1 MKWIEVKI
9 KTSHEAVESM
19 SNILHESGAG
29 GVVIEDPQDVI
40 VFQNE
45 TENWDY
51 IDERLLGALEENV
64 CVKGYLSESPNLSDN
79 IQLIKERVEQ
89 VRDAG
94 IDAGLGEVTI
104 AEVFEEDWSSAWK
117 QYYKPLKIGK
127 NIVIKPSWE
136 KYEGK
141 EWEHIIELDPG
152 MAFGTGTHETTQ
164 LCIQLLERYVK
175 EDDIVI
181 DIGSG
186 TGILGIVAAKLKSK
200 RVIGVD
206 IDPIAIKVAKEN
218 ILINNV
224 EDIFEIREGHLFDQI
239 KEKGDIVVANIVT
252 DVILDLIKD
261 IRRNLNEQGILIA
274 SGIILDRLEDVKSA
288 LEEEKIE
295 ILSIE
300 KMGEW
305 VALCCRV

>member
-288 LEEEKIE
+288 LEEEK
-295 ILSIE
+295 LRYFLL
-300 KMGEW
+300 KKW
-305 VALCCRV
+305 VNG

>member
-117 QYYKPLKIGK
+117 QYYKPMKIGK

>member
-9 KTSHEAVESM
+9 RTSHEAVESM

-45 TENWDY
+45 ADNWDY
-51 IDERLLGALEENV
+51 IDESLLGALEENV
-64 CVKGYLSESPNLSDN
+64 CVKGYLSESPNLPDN

-89 VRDAG
+89 VREAG
-94 IDAGLGEVTI
+94 IDAGLGEVTT
-104 AEVFEEDWSSAWK
+104 AEVFEEDWSTAWK
-117 QYYKPLKIGK
+117 QYYKPVKIGE

-136 KYEGK
+136 SYKGEEG
-141 EWEHIIELDPG
+141 EQVIELDPG

-164 LCIQLLERYVK
+164 LCIKLLEKHVRRG
-175 EDDIVI
+175 DIVI

-186 TGILGIVAAKLKSK
+186 TGILGIVAAKLGSK
-200 RVIGVD
+200 KVIGVD
-206 IDPIAIKVAKEN
+206 IDPLAIKVAKEN
-218 ILINNV
+218 IMINQV
-224 EDIFEIREGHLFDQI
+224 EDMFKIREGYLFDQV

-252 DVILDLIKD
+252 DVILNLIKD
-261 IRRNLNEQGILIA
+261 IRSYLNDGGIFIA
-274 SGIILDRLEDVKSA
+274 SGIILDRFEDLKLA
-288 LEEEKIE
+288 LEGDNIK
-295 ILSIE
+295 ILSVE

-305 VALCCRV
+305 IALCCSV